1 MGQNKNIRIKAKI
14 NIFIYK
20 DEDSYIVYSPAL
32 DLTDYG
38 ATSSIALKAF
48 RKSLK
53 IYFEETTRMATLEK
67 DLLDHGWKLQ
77 KKPEVIYQ
85 PPKINNAEI
94 KQKIIKSNGS
104 HIVNVAEENISIP
117 I

>member
-1 MGQNKNIRIKAKI
+1 MVQNKNIRIKAKI

-20 DEDSYIVYSPAL
+20 DENSYIVYSPAL

-77 KKPEVIYQ
+77 ILTINEQIDDFYKGN
-85 PPKINNAEI
+85 KIKTI
-94 KQKIIKSNGS
+94 
-104 HIVNVAEENISIP
+104 NIP
-117 I
+117 